1 MKKKLSL
8 LLPLLLLAS
17 CSSKG
22 PEATEP
28 AKDIESVNTETTSEK
43 EENLETPLI
52 TDPIPTEESTEETE
66 EIETEPQDEDVIREG
81 TYVLTKENIE
91 ATQQSTYLND
101 YDFSIDD
108 TLHFHG
114 EYLQRGTGS
123 HEGTIQMK
131 KGVSYFYSLEK
142 IKGAITFKI
151 KQNGDYTAV
160 PSLYTGQEKNPTEK
174 VEFEKVTQ
182 DADSIIYSKMLN
194 GEYFCFK
201 DESNYALY
209 LYSMTVDLAFTRR
222 EYRSLKVFHFI

>member
-52 TDPIPTEESTEETE
+52 TDPLPTEESTEETE
-66 EIETEPQDEDVIREG
+66 EIETEPKDEDVIREG

-142 IKGAITFKI
+142 IKGAITFRI

-160 PSLYTGQEKNPTEK
+160 PSLYTGQEENPTEK

-182 DADSIIYSKMLN
+182 DPDSIIYSKMLN

-209 LYSMTVDLAFTRR
+209 LYSMTVDC
-222 EYRSLKVFHFI
+222 SLSSLG

>member
-52 TDPIPTEESTEETE
+52 TDPLPTEESTEETE
-66 EIETEPQDEDVIREG
+66 EIETEPKDEDVIREG

-160 PSLYTGQEKNPTEK
+160 PSLYTGQEENPTKK

-209 LYSMTVDLAFTRR
+209 LYSMTVDC
-222 EYRSLKVFHFI
+222 SLSSLG

>member
-8 LLPLLLLAS
+8 LLPFLLLAS

-52 TDPIPTEESTEETE
+52 TDPLPTEESTEETE

-142 IKGAITFKI
+142 IKGAITFRI

-160 PSLYTGQEKNPTEK
+160 PSLYTGQEENPTEK

-209 LYSMTVDLAFTRR
+209 LYSMTVDC
-222 EYRSLKVFHFI
+222 SLSSLG

>member
-1 MKKKLSL
+1 MKKKLFL

-52 TDPIPTEESTEETE
+52 TDPLPTEESTEETE
-66 EIETEPQDEDVIREG
+66 EIETEPKDEDVIREG

-114 EYLQRGTGS
+114 EYLQRGSGS

-142 IKGAITFKI
+142 IKGAITFRI

-160 PSLYTGQEKNPTEK
+160 PSLYTGQEENPTEK

-209 LYSMTVDLAFTRR
+209 LYSMTVDC
-222 EYRSLKVFHFI
+222 SLSSLG

>member
-52 TDPIPTEESTEETE
+52 TDPLPTEESTEETE
-66 EIETEPQDEDVIREG
+66 EIETEPKDEDVIREG

-142 IKGAITFKI
+142 IKGAITFRI

-160 PSLYTGQEKNPTEK
+160 PSLYTCQEENPTEK

-209 LYSMTVDLAFTRR
+209 LYSMTVDC
-222 EYRSLKVFHFI
+222 SLSSLG

>member
-52 TDPIPTEESTEETE
+52 TDPLPTEESTEETE
-66 EIETEPQDEDVIREG
+66 EIETEPKDEDVIREG
-81 TYVLTKENIE
+81 TYVLTKENIA

-160 PSLYTGQEKNPTEK
+160 PSLYTGQEENPTEK

-209 LYSMTVDLAFTRR
+209 LYSMTVDC
-222 EYRSLKVFHFI
+222 SLSSLG

>member
-66 EIETEPQDEDVIREG
+66 EIETEPKYEDVIREG

-160 PSLYTGQEKNPTEK
+160 PSLYTSQEENPTEK

-209 LYSMTVDLAFTRR
+209 LYSMTVDC
-222 EYRSLKVFHFI
+222 SLSSLG

>member
-52 TDPIPTEESTEETE
+52 TDPLPTEESTEETE
-66 EIETEPQDEDVIREG
+66 EIETEPKDEDVIREG
-81 TYVLTKENIE
+81 TYVLTKENIA

-142 IKGAITFKI
+142 IKGAITFRI

-160 PSLYTGQEKNPTEK
+160 PSLYTGQEENPTEK

-209 LYSMTVDLAFTRR
+209 LYSMTVDC
-222 EYRSLKVFHFI
+222 SLSSLG

>member
-52 TDPIPTEESTEETE
+52 TDSLPTEESTEETE
-66 EIETEPQDEDVIREG
+66 EIETEPKDEDVIREG

-142 IKGAITFKI
+142 IKGAITFRI

-160 PSLYTGQEKNPTEK
+160 PSPYTGQEENPTEK

-209 LYSMTVDLAFTRR
+209 LYSMTVDC
-222 EYRSLKVFHFI
+222 SLSSLG

>member
-1 MKKKLSL
+1 MKKKLFL

-66 EIETEPQDEDVIREG
+66 EIETEPKDEDVIREG

-160 PSLYTGQEKNPTEK
+160 PSLYTGQEENPTEK

-182 DADSIIYSKMLN
+182 NADSIIYSKMLN

-209 LYSMTVDLAFTRR
+209 LYSMTVDC
-222 EYRSLKVFHFI
+222 SLSSLG

>member
-8 LLPLLLLAS
+8 LLSLFLLAS

-52 TDPIPTEESTEETE
+52 TDPLPTEESTEETE
-66 EIETEPQDEDVIREG
+66 PKDEDVIREG

-142 IKGAITFKI
+142 IKGAITFRI

-160 PSLYTGQEKNPTEK
+160 PSLYTGQEENPTEK

-182 DADSIIYSKMLN
+182 DADSIIDSKMLN

-209 LYSMTVDLAFTRR
+209 LYSMTVDC
-222 EYRSLKVFHFI
+222 SLSSLG

>member
-52 TDPIPTEESTEETE
+52 TDPLPTEESTEETE
-66 EIETEPQDEDVIREG
+66 PKDEDVIREG

-160 PSLYTGQEKNPTEK
+160 PSLYTGQEENPTEK
-174 VEFEKVTQ
+174 VKFEKVTQ

-209 LYSMTVDLAFTRR
+209 LYSMTVDC
-222 EYRSLKVFHFI
+222 SLSSLG

>member
-52 TDPIPTEESTEETE
+52 TDPLPTEESTEETE
-66 EIETEPQDEDVIREG
+66 EIETEPKDEDVIREG

-91 ATQQSTYLND
+91 ATQQSTYVND

-142 IKGAITFKI
+142 IKGAITFRI

-160 PSLYTGQEKNPTEK
+160 PSLYTGQEENPTEK

-209 LYSMTVDLAFTRR
+209 LYSMTVDC
-222 EYRSLKVFHFI
+222 SLSSLG

>member
-1 MKKKLSL
+1 M
-8 LLPLLLLAS
+8 
-17 CSSKG
+17 
-22 PEATEP
+22 TEP

-52 TDPIPTEESTEETE
+52 TDPLPTEESTEETE

-160 PSLYTGQEKNPTEK
+160 PSLYSGQEENPTEK

-209 LYSMTVDLAFTRR
+209 LYSMTVDC
-222 EYRSLKVFHFI
+222 SLSSLG

>member
-8 LLPLLLLAS
+8 LLPLFLLAS

-52 TDPIPTEESTEETE
+52 TDSIPTEESTEETE
-66 EIETEPQDEDVIREG
+66 EIETEPKDEDVIREG

-142 IKGAITFKI
+142 IKGAITFRI

-160 PSLYTGQEKNPTEK
+160 PSLYTGQEENPTEK

-209 LYSMTVDLAFTRR
+209 LYSMIVDC
-222 EYRSLKVFHFI
+222 SLSSLG

>member
-52 TDPIPTEESTEETE
+52 TDPLPTEETTEETE
-66 EIETEPQDEDVIREG
+66 EIETEPKDEDVIREG

-142 IKGAITFKI
+142 IKGAITFRI

-160 PSLYTGQEKNPTEK
+160 PSLYTGQEENPTEK

-209 LYSMTVDLAFTRR
+209 LYSMTVDC
-222 EYRSLKVFHFI
+222 SLSSLG

>member
-43 EENLETPLI
+43 EENLETTLI
-52 TDPIPTEESTEETE
+52 TDPLPTEESTEETK

-160 PSLYTGQEKNPTEK
+160 PSLYTGQEENPTEK

-209 LYSMTVDLAFTRR
+209 LYSMTVDC
-222 EYRSLKVFHFI
+222 SLSSLG

>member
-8 LLPLLLLAS
+8 LLPLFLLAS

-52 TDPIPTEESTEETE
+52 TDPLPTEESTEETE
-66 EIETEPQDEDVIREG
+66 EIETEPKDEDVIREG

-160 PSLYTGQEKNPTEK
+160 PSLYTGQEENPTEK

-209 LYSMTVDLAFTRR
+209 LYSMTVDC
-222 EYRSLKVFHFI
+222 SLSSLG

>member
-52 TDPIPTEESTEETE
+52 TDPLPTEESTEETE
-66 EIETEPQDEDVIREG
+66 EIETEPKDEDVIREG

-91 ATQQSTYLND
+91 TTQQSTYLND

-142 IKGAITFKI
+142 IKGAITFRI

-160 PSLYTGQEKNPTEK
+160 PSLYTGQEENPTEK

-209 LYSMTVDLAFTRR
+209 LYSMTVDC
-222 EYRSLKVFHFI
+222 SLSSLG

>member
-52 TDPIPTEESTEETE
+52 TDPLPTEESTEETE
-66 EIETEPQDEDVIREG
+66 EIETEPKDEDVIREG

-91 ATQQSTYLND
+91 ATQQSTYLNN

-160 PSLYTGQEKNPTEK
+160 PSLYTGQEENPTEK

-209 LYSMTVDLAFTRR
+209 LYSMTVDC
-222 EYRSLKVFHFI
+222 SLSSLG

>member
-8 LLPLLLLAS
+8 LLPLFLLAS

-43 EENLETPLI
+43 QENLETPLI
-52 TDPIPTEESTEETE
+52 TDSLPTEESTEETE
-66 EIETEPQDEDVIREG
+66 EIETEPKDEDVIREG

-160 PSLYTGQEKNPTEK
+160 PSLYTGQEENPTEK

-209 LYSMTVDLAFTRR
+209 LYSMTVDC
-222 EYRSLKVFHFI
+222 SLSSLG

>member
-28 AKDIESVNTETTSEK
+28 AKDIESVNTETISEK

-52 TDPIPTEESTEETE
+52 TDPLPTEESTEETE

-142 IKGAITFKI
+142 IKGAITFRI

-160 PSLYTGQEKNPTEK
+160 PSLYTGQEENPTEK

-209 LYSMTVDLAFTRR
+209 LYSMTVDCFLS
-222 EYRSLKVFHFI
+222 SLG

>member
-43 EENLETPLI
+43 EENPETPLI
-52 TDPIPTEESTEETE
+52 TDSLPTEESTEETE
-66 EIETEPQDEDVIREG
+66 EIETEPKDEDVIREG

-160 PSLYTGQEKNPTEK
+160 PSLYTGQEENPTEK

-209 LYSMTVDLAFTRR
+209 LYSMTVDC
-222 EYRSLKVFHFI
+222 SLSSLG

>member
-52 TDPIPTEESTEETE
+52 TDSLPTEESTEETE
-66 EIETEPQDEDVIREG
+66 EIETEPKDEDVIREG

-114 EYLQRGTGS
+114 EYLQRGSGS

-142 IKGAITFKI
+142 IKGAITFRI

-160 PSLYTGQEKNPTEK
+160 PSLYTGQEENPTEK

-209 LYSMTVDLAFTRR
+209 LYSMTVDC
-222 EYRSLKVFHFI
+222 SLSSLG

>member
-52 TDPIPTEESTEETE
+52 TDPLPTEESTEETE
-66 EIETEPQDEDVIREG
+66 EIETEPKDEDVIREG

-142 IKGAITFKI
+142 IKGAITFRI

-160 PSLYTGQEKNPTEK
+160 PSLYTGQEENPTEK

-209 LYSMTVDLAFTRR
+209 LYSMTVDC
-222 EYRSLKVFHFI
+222 SLSSLG

>member
-52 TDPIPTEESTEETE
+52 TDPLPTEESTEETE
-66 EIETEPQDEDVIREG
+66 EIETEPKDEDVIREG

-142 IKGAITFKI
+142 IKGAITFRI

-160 PSLYTGQEKNPTEK
+160 PSLYTGQEENPTEK

-209 LYSMTVDLAFTRR
+209 LYLMTVDC
-222 EYRSLKVFHFI
+222 SLSSLG

>member
-8 LLPLLLLAS
+8 LLPLLLLVS

-22 PEATEP
+22 TEATEP

-52 TDPIPTEESTEETE
+52 TDSIPTEESTEETE
-66 EIETEPQDEDVIREG
+66 EIETEPKDEDVIREG

-160 PSLYTGQEKNPTEK
+160 PSLYTGQEENPTEK

-209 LYSMTVDLAFTRR
+209 LYSMTVDC
-222 EYRSLKVFHFI
+222 SLSSLG

>member
-66 EIETEPQDEDVIREG
+66 EIETEPKDEDVIREG

-142 IKGAITFKI
+142 IKGAITFRI

-160 PSLYTGQEKNPTEK
+160 PSLYTGQEENPTEK

-209 LYSMTVDLAFTRR
+209 LYSMTVDC
-222 EYRSLKVFHFI
+222 SLSSLG

>member
-52 TDPIPTEESTEETE
+52 TDPLPTEESTEETE

-142 IKGAITFKI
+142 IKGAITFRI

-160 PSLYTGQEKNPTEK
+160 PSLYTGQEENPTEK

-209 LYSMTVDLAFTRR
+209 LYSMTVDCFLS
-222 EYRSLKVFHFI
+222 SLG

>member
-52 TDPIPTEESTEETE
+52 TDPLPTEESTEETE
-66 EIETEPQDEDVIREG
+66 EIETEPKDEDVIHEG

-142 IKGAITFKI
+142 IKGAITFRI

-160 PSLYTGQEKNPTEK
+160 PSLYTGQEENPTEK

-209 LYSMTVDLAFTRR
+209 LYSMTVDC
-222 EYRSLKVFHFI
+222 SLSSLG

>member
-52 TDPIPTEESTEETE
+52 TDSLPTEESTEETE
-66 EIETEPQDEDVIREG
+66 EIETEPKDEDVIREG

-142 IKGAITFKI
+142 IKGAITFRI

-160 PSLYTGQEKNPTEK
+160 PSLYTGQEENPTEK

-209 LYSMTVDLAFTRR
+209 LYLMTVDC
-222 EYRSLKVFHFI
+222 SLSSLG

>member
-8 LLPLLLLAS
+8 LLPLLILAS

-52 TDPIPTEESTEETE
+52 TDPLPTEESTEETE

-114 EYLQRGTGS
+114 EYLQRGSGS

-142 IKGAITFKI
+142 IKGAITFRI

-160 PSLYTGQEKNPTEK
+160 PSLYTGQEENPTEK

-209 LYSMTVDLAFTRR
+209 LYSMTVDC
-222 EYRSLKVFHFI
+222 SLSSLG

>member
-52 TDPIPTEESTEETE
+52 TDSLPTEESTEETE
-66 EIETEPQDEDVIREG
+66 EIETEPKDEDVIREG

-142 IKGAITFKI
+142 IKGAITFRI

-160 PSLYTGQEKNPTEK
+160 PSLYTGQEENPTEK

-209 LYSMTVDLAFTRR
+209 LYSMTVDC
-222 EYRSLKVFHFI
+222 SLSSLG

>member
-52 TDPIPTEESTEETE
+52 TDPLPTEESTEETE
-66 EIETEPQDEDVIREG
+66 EIETEPKDEDVIREG

-101 YDFSIDD
+101 YDFSVDD

-160 PSLYTGQEKNPTEK
+160 PSLYTGQEENPTEK

-209 LYSMTVDLAFTRR
+209 LYSMTVDC
-222 EYRSLKVFHFI
+222 SLSSLG

>member
-8 LLPLLLLAS
+8 LLSLLLLAS

-52 TDPIPTEESTEETE
+52 TDPLPTEESTEETE
-66 EIETEPQDEDVIREG
+66 EIETEPKDEDVIREG
-81 TYVLTKENIE
+81 TYILTKENIE

-160 PSLYTGQEKNPTEK
+160 PSLYTGQEENPTEK

-209 LYSMTVDLAFTRR
+209 LYSMTVDC
-222 EYRSLKVFHFI
+222 SLSSLG

>member
-8 LLPLLLLAS
+8 LLLLLLLAS

-52 TDPIPTEESTEETE
+52 TDPLPTEESTEETE
-66 EIETEPQDEDVIREG
+66 EIETEPKDEDVIREG

-160 PSLYTGQEKNPTEK
+160 PSLYTGQEENPTEK

-209 LYSMTVDLAFTRR
+209 LYSMIVDC
-222 EYRSLKVFHFI
+222 SLSSLG

>member
-43 EENLETPLI
+43 EENLETSLI
-52 TDPIPTEESTEETE
+52 TDPLPTEESTEETE
-66 EIETEPQDEDVIREG
+66 EIETEPKDEDVIREG

-160 PSLYTGQEKNPTEK
+160 PSLYTGQEENPTEK

-209 LYSMTVDLAFTRR
+209 LYSMTVDC
-222 EYRSLKVFHFI
+222 SLSSLG

>member
-52 TDPIPTEESTEETE
+52 TDPLPTEESTE
-66 EIETEPQDEDVIREG
+66 ETEPQDEDVIREG

-114 EYLQRGTGS
+114 EYFQRGTGS

-160 PSLYTGQEKNPTEK
+160 PSLYTGQEENPTEK

-209 LYSMTVDLAFTRR
+209 LYSMTVDC
-222 EYRSLKVFHFI
+222 SLSSLG

>member
-52 TDPIPTEESTEETE
+52 TDSLPTEESTEETE

-142 IKGAITFKI
+142 IKGAITFRI

-160 PSLYTGQEKNPTEK
+160 PSLYTGQEENPTEK

-209 LYSMTVDLAFTRR
+209 LYSMTVDC
-222 EYRSLKVFHFI
+222 SLSSLG

>member
-1 MKKKLSL
+1 MKKKLFL

-52 TDPIPTEESTEETE
+52 TDPLPTEESTEETE

-142 IKGAITFKI
+142 IKGAITFRI

-160 PSLYTGQEKNPTEK
+160 PSLYTGQEENPTEK

-209 LYSMTVDLAFTRR
+209 LYSMTVDC
-222 EYRSLKVFHFI
+222 SLSSLG